1 MDARMGTGPVGPG
14 PSPAPRVSTP
24 LVRIS
29 QIGIEML
36 RRLVCLTALTLL
48 ACSPPESLSSTA
60 AAAPAEETR
69 PAPAPRVPL
78 TVRETAGVARS
89 GEVLSTGIPLP

>member
-1 MDARMGTGPVGPG
+1 M
-14 PSPAPRVSTP
+14 
-24 LVRIS
+24 IF
-29 QIGIEML
+29 

-60 AAAPAEETR
+60 APAEETR

-78 TVRETAGVARS
+78 TVRETAGIARA
-89 GEVLSTGIPLP
+89 GEVLSTGIPLPRSLGVKATRWLAVVDPAGKPVPADFRLLARWNA